1 MSCIRGEVGNLN
13 LIKFLILTA
22 ATMTAHA
29 QLSSVPPGFT
39 ISASGMFVMMT
50 DSKGPGTDANG
61 DRFDGTTTFDG
72 GFGGTVAAGY
82 RVTPRIRGEIELG
95 YRRAGI
101 DDSTA
106 RHELYQPVRASG
118 IDGHVSTLS
127 LMANGIYAHE
137 AGRLRPYVGAGI
149 GIARVGVE
157 SDAQTVRLTT
167 AGRSGDV
174 EIPKMSGNDTVFAYQ
189 LLAGVGFVL
198 TEKTELRA
206 GYRYLA
212 SEDTDIDGEEGTN
225 ASHNLEAGVLV
236 TF

>member
-1 MSCIRGEVGNLN
+1 MLLDWGFIPAALLAVVVSVVFSLMMSIASWRFRGDFFVLISLAIQVMIFTVLKNWHDSSEPVGTWGN
-13 LIKFLILTA
+13 
-22 ATMTAHA
+22 MT
-29 QLSSVPPGFT
+29 
-39 ISASGMFVMMT
+39 
-50 DSKGPGTDANG
+50 NG
-61 DRFDGTTTFDG
+61 DFGLIDVPSPNLFGYIFDDKIS
-72 GFGGTVAAGY
+72 VAILYSAFALGAVLIS
-82 RVTPRIRGEIELG
+82 RVLLESPWG
-95 YRRAGI
+95 
-101 DDSTA
+101 
-106 RHELYQPVRASG
+106 
-118 IDGHVSTLS
+118 
-127 LMANGIYAHE
+127 
-137 AGRLRPYVGAGI
+137 PYVGAGI

-167 AGRSGDV
+167 AGRSSDV

>member
-1 MSCIRGEVGNLN
+1 
-13 LIKFLILTA
+13 
-22 ATMTAHA
+22 
-29 QLSSVPPGFT
+29 
-39 ISASGMFVMMT
+39 MMR
-50 DSKGPGTDANG
+50 DSNGPGTDSDG

-101 DDSTA
+101 DDTTA
-106 RHELYQPVRASG
+106 RYVMYEPVTVSG

-137 AGRLRPYVGAGI
+137 AGRLRPYVGAGV
-149 GIARVGVE
+149 GIARVAGE
-157 SDAQTVRLTT
+157 SDAQTVRFTT
-167 AGRSGDV
+167 AGRSSDV
-174 EIPKMSGNDTVFAYQ
+174 EIPRLSGSDTVFAYQ
-189 LLAGVGFVL
+189 LLADVGFVL

-206 GYRYLA
+206 GYRYLG
-212 SEDTDIDGEEGTN
+212 SEDTDMDDEEYSN
-225 ASHNLEAGVLV
+225 ASHNLKAGVLV